1 MSPFFRAEQAFQ
13 AWNFQKNSVLAGLL
27 ECAEEGQNTLIPDAV
42 YVSGAYYTCVS
53 GAFYACVFGAY
64 YEMTV

>member
-13 AWNFQKNSVLAGLL
+13 AWNFQKTSVLAGFL

-42 YVSGAYYTCVS
+42 CVS
-53 GAFYACVFGAY
+53 GAY